1 MITLFKKISVLLIA
15 LGVLLLMLPGS
26 GVYSFTEKPAK
37 MVSSVIKD
45 DPYFSVDQVAG
56 FVVNEDSTVQLIDLR
71 KRSEFESFNI
81 PGAINVPFDEFFKMH
96 PETWLY
102 DNTIRYIFYSNDDT
116 NSSYA
121 LVLARGLGYNNCY
134 AMKGGLNDWFEKVMN
149 SKFSGKRIS
158 PRENALFET
167 RLRARRFFTE
177 INSLP
182 DSLKL
187 KYAESRRQAEKE
199 LDGGCE

>member
-1 MITLFKKISVLLIA
+1 MQVLGKISILLVGLGFLLIIF
-15 LGVLLLMLPGS
+15 PGS
-26 GVYSFTEKPAK
+26 GPYSFNVDPSSLT
-37 MVSSVIKD
+37 SSVFD
-45 DPYFSVDQVAG
+45 DNSFFSADQVAG
-56 FVVNEDSTVQLIDLR
+56 FVVTEDSTIQLIDLR
-71 KRSEFESFNI
+71 SKTEFNSSSIPGSFNI
-81 PGAINVPFDEFFKMH
+81 PIDEFFVSK

-102 DNTIRYIFYSNDDT
+102 NKSARYVFYSNNDV

-121 LVLARGLGYNNCY
+121 LVLARGLGYKNCY
-134 AMKGGLNDWFEKVMN
+134 TMKGGLNEWYRKIMN
-149 SKFSGKRIS
+149 NKFSGERIS

-167 RLRARRFFTE
+167 RSRAKRFFTE

-187 KYAESRRQAEKE
+187 KYAESRRQAERE

>member
-1 MITLFKKISVLLIA
+1 MQERKNISVLLVA
-15 LGVLLLMLPGS
+15 LGLLLVSLPGS
-26 GVYSFTEKPAK
+26 GPYSFTVYPSTL
-37 MVSSVIKD
+37 VSSVMD
-45 DPYFSVDQVAG
+45 EDPFFSVDQVAR
-56 FVVNEDSTVQLIDLR
+56 FVIVEDSTVQLIDLR
-71 KRSEFESFNI
+71 SRSEFNSFNI
-81 PGAINVPFDEFFKMH
+81 PGAINIPFDEFFKMR

-102 DNTIRYIFYSNDDT
+102 NKAVRYVFYSNNNT

-134 AMKGGLNDWFEKVMN
+134 VMKGGLNEWFEKVMY
-149 SKFSGKRIS
+149 SKFSRDRIS

-167 RLRARRFFTE
+167 RSRARRFFTE

-187 KYAESRRQAEKE
+187 KYAESRRQAERK

>member
-1 MITLFKKISVLLIA
+1 MQVRKNISVLLVA
-15 LGVLLLMLPGS
+15 LGLLLVLLPGS
-26 GVYSFTEKPAK
+26 GPYSFTVDPPAL
-37 MVSSVIKD
+37 VFSVMEE
-45 DPYFSVDQVAG
+45 DPFFSVDQVAG
-56 FVVNEDSTVQLIDLR
+56 FVITEDSMIQLIDLR
-71 KRSEFESFNI
+71 NRSEFNSFNL
-81 PGAINVPFDEFFKMH
+81 PGAINIPFDEFFKMQ

-102 DNTIRYIFYSNDDT
+102 NRSVSYVFYSNNDI
-116 NSSYA
+116 NASYA
-121 LVLARGLGYNNCY
+121 LVLARGLGYDNCY
-134 AMKGGLNDWFEKVMN
+134 VMKGGLNEWFDKVMY
-149 SKFSGKRIS
+149 SKFSGDRIS

-187 KYAESRRQAEKE
+187 KYAESRKQAERE

>member
-1 MITLFKKISVLLIA
+1 MQVLGKISILLVGLGFLLIIF
-15 LGVLLLMLPGS
+15 PGS
-26 GVYSFTEKPAK
+26 GPYSFNVDPSSLT
-37 MVSSVIKD
+37 SSVFD
-45 DPYFSVDQVAG
+45 DNSFFSADQVAG
-56 FVVNEDSTVQLIDLR
+56 FVVTEDSTIQLIDLR
-71 KRSEFESFNI
+71 SKTEFNSSSIPGSFNI
-81 PGAINVPFDEFFKMH
+81 PIDEFFVSK

-102 DNTIRYIFYSNDDT
+102 NKSARYVFYSNNDV

-121 LVLARGLGYNNCY
+121 LVLARGLGYENCY
-134 AMKGGLNDWFEKVMN
+134 AMKGGLNEWYRKIMN
-149 SKFSGKRIS
+149 NKFSGERIS

-167 RLRARRFFTE
+167 RSRAKRFFTE

-187 KYAESRRQAEKE
+187 KYAESRRQAERE

>member
-1 MITLFKKISVLLIA
+1 MQILGKISILLVG
-15 LGVLLLMLPGS
+15 LGFLLVIFPGS
-26 GVYSFTEKPAK
+26 GPYSFNVDPTSLT
-37 MVSSVIKD
+37 SSVFD
-45 DPYFSVDQVAG
+45 DNSFFSADQVAG
-56 FVVNEDSTVQLIDLR
+56 FVVAEDSTIQLIDLR
-71 KRSEFESFNI
+71 SKAEFNSFSIPGSLNIPFNEFFESR
-81 PGAINVPFDEFFKMH
+81 

-102 DNTIRYIFYSNDDT
+102 NKSARYVFYSNNDV

-121 LVLARGLGYNNCY
+121 LVLARGLGYENSFV
-134 AMKGGLNDWFEKVMN
+134 MKGGLNEWFEKVMN
-149 SKFSGKRIS
+149 SKFSGERIS

-167 RLRARRFFTE
+167 RSKAKRFFTE

-187 KYAESRRQAEKE
+187 KYAESRRQAERE

>member
-1 MITLFKKISVLLIA
+1 MQARKNISALLVA
-15 LGVLLLMLPGS
+15 LGLLLVLVPGS
-26 GVYSFTEKPAK
+26 GPYSFTVDPPTL
-37 MVSSVIKD
+37 VFSVMEE
-45 DPYFSVDQVAG
+45 DPFFSVDQVAG
-56 FVVNEDSTVQLIDLR
+56 FVIAEDSMVQLIDLR
-71 KRSEFESFNI
+71 NRNEFNSFNI
-81 PGAINVPFDEFFKMH
+81 PGAINIPFDEFFKMR

-102 DNTIRYIFYSNDDT
+102 NRSVSYVFYSNDDT

-121 LVLARGLGYNNCY
+121 LVLARGLGYDKCY
-134 AMKGGLNDWFEKVMN
+134 VMKGGLNEWFEKVMY
-149 SKFSGKRIS
+149 SKFSGEIIS

-187 KYAESRRQAEKE
+187 IYAESRRQAERE